1 MLHRGGYSAVKVRE
15 DRKPLKWPYMALVI
29 LVLISL
35 AICATSHADVIEP
48 GIRSSSGEGITV
60 HGHSELKVKPD
71 VAFITLSVTTQT
83 RGQSEAVSSNAQ
95 RSVNLIAALKKA
107 GIASQDIQTQSYTVE
122 PQYDYNTS
130 PPISVGYQVTNSF
143 QVTVRD
149 LTKVGLILDTAS
161 RSGSTQAGD
170 VRFDL
175 ADHTKYQG
183 EALVAA
189 VAEAKSRADL
199 MAGAAG
205 VSLGRLVALS
215 DMDVPVVSPIYM
227 QKRMG
232 VMAAAA
238 QPTTPVQDQQV
249 DITADVV
256 AVYAISPVH

>member
-1 MLHRGGYSAVKVRE
+1 MCVA
-15 DRKPLKWPYMALVI
+15 
-29 LVLISL
+29 
-35 AICATSHADVIEP
+35 SHAQ
-48 GIRSSSGEGITV
+48 GIGFPTRGTTDEGLTV

-71 VAFITLSVTTQT
+71 IAYITLSVTTQT
-83 RGQSEAVSSNAQ
+83 RAQAEAVSTNAT

-107 GIASQDIQTQSYTVE
+107 GIQSQDIQTMSYTVE

-130 PPISVGYQVTNSF
+130 PPIGVGYQVTNTF

-161 RSGSTQAGD
+161 KTGSTQAGD

-189 VAEAKSRADL
+189 VAEAKFRADL

-215 DMDVPVVSPIYM
+215 DMDVPVVTPIFM

-256 AVYAISPVH
+256 AVYSISTVR

>member
-1 MLHRGGYSAVKVRE
+1 
-15 DRKPLKWPYMALVI
+15 MALVI

-35 AICATSHADVIEP
+35 AICAASHAQSIEMGGRP
-48 GIRSSSGEGITV
+48 TTGEGLTV

-71 VAFITLSVTTQT
+71 IAYISLSVTTQT
-83 RGQSEAVSSNAQ
+83 REQSEAVSTNAA
-95 RSVNLIAALKKA
+95 RSVNLIAALKRA
-107 GIASQDIQTQSYTVE
+107 GIVSQDIQTTSYTVE

-161 RSGSTQAGD
+161 RAGSTQAGD
-170 VRFDL
+170 VRFDV
-175 ADHTKYQG
+175 ADQNKYQG

-189 VAEAKSRADL
+189 VADAKSRADL

-215 DMDVPVVSPIYM
+215 DSEVPVVTPLYM
-227 QKRMG
+227 PRRMG
-232 VMAAAA
+232 IMAAAA

-249 DITADVV
+249 DVTADVA
-256 AVYAISPVH
+256 AVYAISPER